1 MIGAAVGA
9 VGEVLHA
16 GLLISRTGTGEGEES
31 EDLETHGV
39 FVRVV
44 ERIVDGFRGCFG
56 LLDDKWTAGSLSFII
71 VLPCE

>member
-16 GLLISRTGTGEGEES
+16 GPLISRTGTGEGEES
-31 EDLETHGV
+31 EDLETHGA

-44 ERIVDGFRGCFG
+44 ERIVD
-56 LLDDKWTAGSLSFII
+56 WI
-71 VLPCE
+71 